1 METYEQIIAEITD
14 KIKTNGNKEIT
25 GAILQG
31 VLLGIIAAVQANQ
44 EEKLEYYS
52 EDKEDG
58 SVKLSGELLDLVRI
72 VAGNGLTI
80 DTNNFK
86 FRLQHGGLEIVDN
99 ATVRHLRFDNY
110 GLGTNMNIETEGEVH
125 ALSGLVLM
133 DGYNHKYIVTV
144 NQNRELIV
152 EPYDE

>member
-52 EDKEDG
+52 EDKSLEESIFTG
-58 SVKLSGELLDLVRI
+58 LSLKVLNGVLFVE
-72 VAGNGLTI
+72 GNIGTRGNLT
-80 DTNNFK
+80 
-86 FRLQHGGLEIVDN
+86 V
-99 ATVRHLRFDNY
+99 
-110 GLGTNMNIETEGEVH
+110 LGEGENQIIGETSFGDRIN
-125 ALSGLVLM
+125 ALDGIVLN
-133 DGYNHKYIVTV
+133 DSHGHEFIITVDTQGNIVSTPK
-144 NQNRELIV
+144 NS
-152 EPYDE
+152 